1 MISIIQRVS
10 TAKVTV
16 GNQYIACI
24 DRGIVALVA
33 IEREDDQKD
42 AERLLE
48 RILNYRIFA
57 DFSSRKPGKIFRKNS
72 DSPLNYLVQ
81 MIL

>member
-16 GNQYIACI
+16 GNQDIACI
-24 DRGIVALVA
+24 DKGIVALVD

-48 RILNYRIFA
+48 RILNYRILLM
-57 DFSSRKPGKIFRKNS
+57 R
-72 DSPLNYLVQ
+72 
-81 MIL
+81 MIV